1 MSDLARHYQPVV
13 LVVDDDADV
22 QEIMTHMLNVRGFRV
37 LTAADPDTAL
47 EVCRSQGGLIDV
59 LIADLSLP
67 GDKDGRLARR
77 VAAEFPDIKIVFA
90 TGIPRHIAL
99 SSGLVQP
106 DAPYLEKP
114 VSADVLT
121 SLMRSMLPQYANR
134 REDW

>member
-77 VAAEFPDIKIVFA
+77 EAAEFSDIKMAVA
-90 TGIPRHIAL
+90 TVIPRHIAL

-106 DAPYLEKP
+106 EAPYLEKP
-114 VSADVLT
+114 VSAAVLT
-121 SLMRSMLPQYANR
+121 SLRRSMLPQYANR

>member
-22 QEIMTHMLNVRGFRV
+22 QEIMAHMLDVRGFRV
-37 LTAADPDTAL
+37 LTAADPESAL
-47 EVCRSQGGLIDV
+47 AVCRAQGGRIDV

-67 GDKDGRLARR
+67 GDKDGRLARQ
-77 VAAEFPDIKIVFA
+77 VAAEYPQIRIVFA

-121 SLMRSMLPQYANR
+121 SLMRSMLPQYSGR
-134 REDW
+134 RDDW

>member
-47 EVCRSQGGLIDV
+47 EVCRSQGGLVDV